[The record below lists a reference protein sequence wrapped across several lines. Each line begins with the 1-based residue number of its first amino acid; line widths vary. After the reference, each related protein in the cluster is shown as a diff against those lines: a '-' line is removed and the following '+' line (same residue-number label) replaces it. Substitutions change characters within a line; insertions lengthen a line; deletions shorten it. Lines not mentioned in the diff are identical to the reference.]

1 MKRLIP
7 LLLVL
12 ALVAVACGGG
22 SPVGKWYHDDGS
34 YLEFTGDGDVIVG
47 DGDFTMPLGHWE
59 MNRGKVEITIGGH
72 LVMEGEISGN
82 KLTLWPTEAPS
93 EKETFT
99 KGR

>member
-34 YLEFTGDGDVIVG
+34 YIEFTRDGDVIVG
-47 DGDFTMPLGHWE
+47 DEGFTMPFGHWE
-59 MNRGKVEITIGGH
+59 MSRNKIEITFGGMV
-72 LVMEGEISGN
+72 VMEGEIQGN
-82 KLTLWPTEAPS
+82 TLTLWPTEAPS

>member
-22 SPVGKWYHDDGS
+22 SPVGKWYHDDGG
-34 YLEFTGDGDVIVG
+34 YIELTKDGDVMVG
-47 DGDFTMPLGHWE
+47 EEGFTMPFGSWE
-59 MNRGKVEITIGGH
+59 QNRGKIEIHYFGMVV
-72 LVMEGEISGN
+72 LEGSVSGN
-82 KLTLWPTEAPS
+82 RLTLWDPDDPS
-93 EKETFT
+93 DKEVFT